1 MEHWRNIDKL
11 GYKKRISQE
20 DVLKFTSLFI
30 PRMRGEN
37 EVSFKPTCRQGISIP
52 NLLTSRYL
60 RKALLTPEDLVLA
73 AVVTS
78 QPEDQSTAY
87 RVAMEILF
95 GQETEE
101 DEGASIELPISEE
114 SGTGIGDGQQ
124 LTKQWWD
131 KLSKDKEYRHK
142 LRTQAEKI
150 ILRANSRCDY
160 TYLTKEDS
168 GPLEGERLS
177 YFCRGDD
184 PELVDFEESLES
196 LLSQG
201 KDPSGAR
208 YEDLIMHQ
216 RRGQRKA
223 VVILQD
229 ISGSMAYILKYS
241 LIYGAILLYAL
252 RKHELAF
259 AFFESDDY
267 IVKRFFDKMPLEEA
281 VASMLA
287 ARSMLGTMGEY
298 ALKWARGQLTMVD
311 GRYYERECIIISDFG
326 FHDIEEVTR
335 EIEQLV
341 KMDIRVIII
350 LPPAFIYR
358 SALELVEKAG
368 CSIVELKAVEVDEFA
383 EVVTGVI

>member
-1 MEHWRNIDKL
+1 MDKL
-11 GYKKRISQE
+11 GYKESLSLE
-20 DVLKFTSLFI
+20 DALWFTSCFI
-30 PRMRGEN
+30 PRMRE
-37 EVSFKPTCRQGISIP
+37 EEDVFFRPTCRQGISIP
-52 NLLTSRYL
+52 SLLSSRYL
-60 RKALLTPEDLVLA
+60 RNGLLTPEDLVLT

-78 QPEDQSTAY
+78 QPEDQPTAY

-95 GQETEE
+95 GEE
-101 DEGASIELPISEE
+101 REEEEEGIGLDLHISEE
-114 SGTGIGDGQQ
+114 MNSGIGDGQQ
-124 LTKQWWD
+124 YNKEWWER
-131 KLSKDKEYRHK
+131 LHKDKEYQRK
-142 LRTQAEKI
+142 LRATAERI
-150 ILRANSRCDY
+150 ILRAESRCDY
-160 TYLTKEDS
+160 TYLTKEVS
-168 GPLEGERLS
+168 GPLEGEKLS
-177 YFCRGDD
+177 IFCRGDD
-184 PELVDFEESLES
+184 PELVDFEESLEN

-201 KDPSGAR
+201 KEPSGVR
-208 YEDLIMHQ
+208 YEDLIIRQ

-229 ISGSMAYILKYS
+229 ISGSMAYALRYS
-241 LIYGAILLYAL
+241 LIYGALLLYAL

-267 IVKRFFDKMPLEEA
+267 IVKRFFDKMPIEEA

-298 ALKWARGQLTMVD
+298 ALKWARGQLNKID

-326 FHDIEEVTR
+326 FHDIEEVTD

-341 KMDIRVIII
+341 KMDIRVVII

-358 SALELVEKAG
+358 SALEMVEKIG
-368 CSIVELKAVEVDEFA
+368 CSIVELKAGEIDRFA